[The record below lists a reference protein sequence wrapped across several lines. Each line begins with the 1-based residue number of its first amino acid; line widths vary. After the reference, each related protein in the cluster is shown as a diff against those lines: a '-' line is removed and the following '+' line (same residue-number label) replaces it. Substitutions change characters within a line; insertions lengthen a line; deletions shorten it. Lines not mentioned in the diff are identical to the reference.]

1 MDNPLLLLD
10 AIRTAP
16 TAEAWER
23 ILRLT
28 MHGKLSAYI
37 EAHYGAVEDMVL
49 TVLENSREK
58 AVADMHFREALERVF
73 VSLDLL
79 TLTNDNAREAV
90 LRLLQTFR
98 PQAGREPLLTYAL
111 NGSTFTQFRFE
122 NQNAGLSYI
131 DRLAWNALQAYFAVN
146 DEDPRKQPAYRSY
159 VRFLEGSL
167 DVTATRGLACRRL
180 LELGEMDR
188 DSSRWGEL
196 VLAHAS
202 SLVPEM
208 VEWLFSSRRVDRNST
223 FEALYQHCTLST
235 NAFVAFETTFERLGG
250 GIDRRDFQVVFSF
263 NSGDALTVH
272 SVARSLLEEANGWK
286 TEGDR
291 FRIEMELTGGRGK

>member
-1 MDNPLLLLD
+1 MENPLLLLD
-10 AIRTAP
+10 QIRTAP
-16 TAEAWER
+16 TVEAWEY
-23 ILRLT
+23 ILRLA

-49 TVLENSREK
+49 TLLENSREK
-58 AVADMHFREALERVF
+58 ALADMRFREALDRAF
-73 VSLDLL
+73 ANLDLS

-98 PQAGREPLLTYAL
+98 PHAGREQLLTYAL
-111 NGSTFTQFRFE
+111 NGVRFARFRFE
-122 NQNAGLSYI
+122 SEHEGLSYM

-146 DEDPRKQPAYRSY
+146 DEDPRKQPAYKSY

-167 DVTATRGLACRRL
+167 DVAATRSLACRRL

-202 SLVPEM
+202 SLVPAM
-208 VEWLFSSRRVDRNST
+208 VEWLFSSSRVDRNTT
-223 FEALYQHCTLST
+223 FEALYQHCTLSA
-235 NAFVAFETTFERLGG
+235 NALIAFETAFERLGG
-250 GIDRRDFQVVFSF
+250 SIDHRDFQVVFSF
-263 NSGDALTVH
+263 SSGNDLTVH
-272 SVARSLLEEANGWK
+272 SVARSLLEEASGWK

-291 FRIEMELTGGRGK
+291 FRSEMELTGGRGK